1 MTDPFK
7 KTKKKKKM
15 KTLYEGKY
23 VTDQTILGKGTFSTV
38 YIGREVESSTPIAIK
53 EIDMKEFDVVHL
65 KREMNNMIQAQHPN
79 IVRIYH
85 AFIENDFAYLILEL
99 CQGGTLA
106 SRLKNV
112 QKFSD
117 EQTAAIIAPILSA
130 VSFLHS
136 QNIIHRDIKAGNIFF
151 FDNTPNSRVLL
162 GDFGFS
168 KQINDQ
174 DCAISYAGTP
184 EYMAPEVIKAIYG
197 DSTPY
202 DRKCDIWSI
211 GVLAFQMICGY
222 TPFSAK
228 LPINLI
234 NQMISRKYDF
244 HNSGGEE
251 VRDFINLCLN
261 PDPAQRP
268 EAQELLQHP
277 FILSVL
283 Q

>member
-1 MTDPFK
+1 
-7 KTKKKKKM
+7 M
-15 KTLYEGKY
+15 KTFYEGKY
-23 VTDQTILGKGTFSTV
+23 ITDQTIIGRGTYSTV
-38 YIGREVESSTPIAIK
+38 YKGTEVETSTPIAIK
-53 EIDMKEFDVVHL
+53 EIDMNYFDEVHL
-65 KREMNNMIQAQHPN
+65 MRELNNMIQAQHPN

-85 AFIENDFAYLILEL
+85 AFKENDFAYLILEL

-106 SRLKNV
+106 NRLKTV
-112 QKFSD
+112 QKFTD
-117 EQTAAIIAPILSA
+117 EQAAVIIAPILSA

-184 EYMAPEVIKAIYG
+184 EYMAPEVIKSVFAG
-197 DSTPY
+197 NGPY

-211 GVLAFQMICGY
+211 GILAFQLICGY
-222 TPFSAK
+222 TPFTAK
-228 LPINLI
+228 LPVNLLK
-234 NQMISRKYDF
+234 QMASRKYDF
-244 HNSGGEE
+244 HNSGGEAA
-251 VRDFINLCLN
+251 RDFINLCLN

-268 EAQELLQHP
+268 EAEQLLQHP
-277 FILSVL
+277 FITAIMH
-283 Q
+283 